1 MASALNR
8 TTKQYLTSVNTP
20 DYPVADW
27 IVDPDLSAVV
37 GFPSIYWVITGD
49 VVTLMTQ
56 VERDAVD
63 ATILEASRD
72 ALISEIDNVEDILR
86 AFANVLLDELNAHST
101 KMAEI
106 SSIVDGAGNYSAFVT
121 AMQGISDYPQRTL
134 AQLRTAIRNKLGS

>member
-27 IVDPDLSAVV
+27 IIDPDLSAVV

-86 AFANVLLDELNAHST
+86 AFANVLLDELNAQAT

-121 AMQGISDYPQRTL
+121 AMQGVSDYPQRTL

>member
-27 IVDPDLSAVV
+27 IIDPDLSAVV

-86 AFANVLLDELNAHST
+86 AFANVLLDELNAHAT

-121 AMQGISDYPQRTL
+121 AMQSVSDYPQRTL